1 LQALSQGEA
10 MEAGLDSLLKNERLV
25 GRLRGA
31 RLALLA
37 HPASVT
43 VGFTPILDALFAAN
57 IVPARLFGPEHG
69 FGGEAQDMIGVG
81 DAVGPRGIPVRSLY
95 GSTFES
101 LTPSAADLEGIELFV
116 IDLQDVGAR
125 YYTFV
130 WTALLAC
137 RACWDRGIPV
147 LVLDRPNPLG
157 QALRHAEG
165 PVQDAHFFSFVG
177 LEAVPV
183 RHGLTLGELCAWER
197 ARRGV
202 AHELLHVVGGP
213 WPEVYTA
220 ASWRERFVAPSPNM
234 PTFDTAL
241 VYPGGCLIEGT
252 NLSEGRGTT
261 RPFEWFGAPWLD
273 GDRLARAFAA
283 LDLPGVVARPMSFL
297 PNFHK
302 HAGSVCGG
310 VQVHVT
316 DRETFRPYASYLA
329 LLAEVHHAHPERFA
343 FRREAYEFVHD
354 RWAFDLLTGSEG
366 ARLAI
371 LGGMRGAEIAATF
384 GPVSETDRDV
394 VRAVRSCLAR

>member
-1 LQALSQGEA
+1 
-10 MEAGLDSLLKNERLV
+10 MESGLDSLLKNERLLA
-25 GRLRGA
+25 RLRGS
-31 RLALLA
+31 RFALLA

-43 VGFTPILDALFAAN
+43 ASLCPILDALFARDA
-57 IVPARLFGPEHG
+57 VPAKLFGPEHG

-101 LTPSAADLEGIELFV
+101 LMPSYEDLESIELFV
-116 IDLQDVGAR
+116 IDLQDVGSR

-130 WTALLAC
+130 WTAVLAC
-137 RACWDRGIPV
+137 RACWAKGVPV

-157 QALRHAEG
+157 QSIAQTEG
-165 PVQDAHFFSFVG
+165 PVQDASFLSFVG
-177 LEAVPV
+177 LEPVPV

-197 ARRGV
+197 VRKKVPAEMLEV
-202 AHELLHVVGGP
+202 LGGP
-213 WPEVYTA
+213 WPDDVTA
-220 ASWRERFVAPSPNM
+220 AAWRDRFVAPSPNM

-273 GDRLARAFAA
+273 GDRLARAFDAIG
-283 LDLPGVVARPMSFL
+283 LPGAVARPMSFL

-316 DRETFRPYASYLA
+316 DRETFRPYATYLA
-329 LLAEVHHAHPERFA
+329 LLAEIHHAHPEHFA

-354 RWAFDLLTGSEG
+354 RWAFDLLTGAERV
-366 ARLAI
+366 RLAI
-371 LGGMRGAEIAATF
+371 LGGMRGAEIAETF
-384 GPVSETDRDV
+384 GPANEEDRDV
-394 VRAVRSCLAR
+394 VRAVRACLAR